1 MRVILIDDERLALEY
16 MAYQLADLPEIEI
29 IGQHI
34 DPIKGKEQV
43 IQDDADIVFLDI
55 HLPEISGL
63 ELAEQLLEKKPHLN
77 IVFVTAY
84 DDYAVR
90 AFELDALDY
99 IVKPVM
105 KERLLKTINRL
116 KERRESAGDE
126 KRQASL
132 IRIKLFRQAEIGTGL
147 RSYGLMHWRTAKAQ
161 ELFLYLL
168 LHRKELVRK
177 STLID
182 LLWPGAEDSE
192 KVYAQ
197 LYTTV
202 YHVRKGLSS
211 MGRHFELM
219 NTTDGYRLDVVD
231 VQFDVEEWE
240 SAVALDQP
248 LTPET
253 IERYAAAME
262 LYSGDYLQE
271 YDYWW
276 AESERERLRQ
286 LWLRASLRIAEWHEA
301 CGQGDQ
307 AILRYLEIGLRQP
320 LAEEAHF
327 GLMKLYASQRNL
339 AAVNRQY
346 RVLEQTLQA
355 HMNEQPSPY
364 IAEWYHQWLEQNR
377 E

>member
-1 MRVILIDDERLALEY
+1 MRVILIDDERLALDY
-16 MAYQLADLPEIEI
+16 MAYQLADLPKLEI
-29 IGQHI
+29 IGKHT
-34 DPIKGKEQV
+34 DPHKGKEHI
-43 IQDDADIVFLDI
+43 IQSDVDIVFLDI

-63 ELAEQLLEKKPHLN
+63 ELAEQLLEKKPYLS

-84 DDYAVR
+84 NDYAVR

-99 IVKPVM
+99 IVKPVL

-126 KRQASL
+126 RRQESC
-132 IRIKLFRQAEIGTGL
+132 IRMKLFRQAEIGSG
-147 RSYGLMHWRTAKAQ
+147 SHPYELMHWRTAKAQ

-182 LLWPGAEDSE
+182 LLWPEAEDSE

-202 YHVRKGLSS
+202 YHVRKGLSGL
-211 MGRHFELM
+211 GRHFELM
-219 NTTDGYRLDVVD
+219 NATDGYRLDVVD
-231 VQFDVEEWE
+231 VGFDVEEWE
-240 SAVALDQP
+240 SAVSLDQP
-248 LTPET
+248 LKAET
-253 IERYAAAME
+253 IDRYTAAME
-262 LYSGDYLQE
+262 LYSGDFLQE

-276 AESERERLRQ
+276 AEAERERLRQ
-286 LWLRASLRIAEWHEA
+286 LWLRASLRIAEWYESN
-301 CGQGDQ
+301 GQSDQ

-320 LAEEAHF
+320 VAEEAHF
-327 GLMKLYASQRNL
+327 GLMKLFAAQRNH
-339 AAVNRQY
+339 AAVHRQY
-346 RVLEQTLQA
+346 RVLEHTLQA
-355 HMNEQPSPY
+355 QLNEQPSPY
-364 IAEWYHQWLEQNR
+364 IAEWYNKWLEQNR

>member
-1 MRVILIDDERLALEY
+1 MRVILIDDERLALDY

-34 DPIKGKEQV
+34 DPLEGKEQI
-43 IQDDADIVFLDI
+43 IQNDVDIVFLDI

-63 ELAEQLLEKKPHLN
+63 ELAEQLLEKKPYLS

-99 IVKPVM
+99 IVKPVL
-105 KERLLKTINRL
+105 KERLLKTIKRL
-116 KERRESAGDE
+116 KERRESVGDE
-126 KRQASL
+126 KRQASS
-132 IRIKLFRQAEIGTGL
+132 IRIKLFRQAEIGAG
-147 RSYGLMHWRTAKAQ
+147 SHPYELMHWRTAKAQ

-182 LLWPGAEDSE
+182 LLWPDAEESE

-202 YHVRKGLSS
+202 YHVRKGLSGL
-211 MGRHFELM
+211 GRHFELM
-219 NTTDGYRLDVVD
+219 NATDGYRLDVVD
-231 VQFDVEEWE
+231 VRFDVEEWE
-240 SAVALDQP
+240 SAVSLDQP
-248 LTPET
+248 LTADT
-253 IERYAAAME
+253 IDRYVMAME
-262 LYSGDYLQE
+262 LYAGDYLQE

-301 CGQGDQ
+301 CGQTDQ

-320 LAEEAHF
+320 IAEEPHF
-327 GLMKLYASQRNL
+327 GLMRLHASQRNH

-346 RVLEQTLQA
+346 RVLEHTLQVQL
-355 HMNEQPSPY
+355 NEQPSPY
-364 IAEWYHQWLEQNR
+364 IAEWYNQWLEQNR

>member
-1 MRVILIDDERLALEY
+1 MRVILIDDERLALDY
-16 MAYQLADLPEIEI
+16 MAYQLADLPEIDI

-34 DPIKGKEQV
+34 DPLKGKEQI
-43 IQDDADIVFLDI
+43 IQSDADIVFLDI

-63 ELAEQLLEKKPHLN
+63 ELAEQLLEKKPYLN

-84 DDYAVR
+84 DEYAVR

-99 IVKPVM
+99 IVKPVL

-126 KRQASL
+126 NRGASS
-132 IRIKLFRQAEIGTGL
+132 IRMKLFRQAEIGTGSH
-147 RSYGLMHWRTAKAQ
+147 SYELMHWRTAKAQ

-168 LHRKELVRK
+168 HHRKELVRK

-182 LLWPGAEDSE
+182 LLWPEAGESE

-211 MGRHFELM
+211 LGRHFELM

-240 SAVALDQP
+240 SSVALEQP
-248 LTPET
+248 LTAET
-253 IERYAAAME
+253 IERYTTAME
-262 LYSGDYLQE
+262 WYSGDYLQE

-301 CGQGDQ
+301 CGQADQ

-320 LAEEAHF
+320 IAEEAHF

-346 RVLEQTLQA
+346 RLLEQTLLA
-355 HMNEQPSPY
+355 NLNEHPSPY
-364 IAEWYHQWLEQNR
+364 IEEWYNRWLEQNR

>member
-29 IGQHI
+29 IGQYI

-43 IQDDADIVFLDI
+43 IQNDADIVFLDI

-126 KRQASL
+126 KRQASF
-132 IRIKLFRQAEIGTGL
+132 IRIKLFRQAEIATGL
-147 RSYGLMHWRTAKAQ
+147 HSFGLMHWRTAKAQ

-202 YHVRKGLSS
+202 YHVRKVLSNF
-211 MGRHFELM
+211 GRHFELM

-262 LYSGDYLQE
+262 LYCGDYLQE

-301 CGQGDQ
+301 CGQADQ

-320 LAEEAHF
+320 IAEEAHF